1 MSGGKHASSGK
12 AGRGDAAAMDHTAGA
27 PSRFAVAG
35 HPIHPMLVPF
45 PIALLVSAFGADLAF
60 AVSGDP
66 FFARVAFWLAGT
78 GFVAAIAAASVG
90 LADFLTIERAR
101 VHRVGWVHAAA
112 AGTTIALAAASWLL
126 RLSDPVAAALPW
138 GVAVSGLAAG
148 ALTVTGWAGGELPY
162 RHLIGVSGHG
172 AEGHG
177 EGGSAGAME
186 GMPDGTAMKG
196 MDHGKS
202 GEAEAPAGA
211 AGGGGEHSGM
221 AMGAAAVDP
230 AHAVT
235 RPQIAAV
242 TGLTVLALGAAVL
255 WSVGSANL
263 TLSARTAGGA
273 VMPPGM
279 IARRDLTAEAMRE
292 MSAVD
297 LRGVRYRAPADAS
310 GDRPLEP
317 RLENG
322 VKVFDIETSIIQ
334 WNILP
339 YARVA
344 AYAYN
349 GQVPGPR
356 LRVTEGDRVRINV
369 RNSLPES
376 TTIHWHGLIL
386 PNAMDGPANITQPP
400 IPPGGSFTYEFT
412 VRQAGTFFY
421 HSHDNGDRQQALG
434 LYGAFIA
441 DPRDRAQGPAYDK
454 ELVVQLQ
461 EWTFKEG
468 YTYPAMPMEGALP
481 NFFTINGKSYPSTAP
496 IEMRVGE
503 RLLIRF
509 IGSSAAFIH
518 PMHVHGGPF
527 RIVATDGQP
536 VPEAAQL
543 EKDTVNVGP
552 GERYDVVWVAREPG
566 KWLLHCHIL
575 HHITNDQREEQGGG
589 GLTMII
595 NVRN

>member
-1 MSGGKHASSGK
+1 MSKGKHAS
-12 AGRGDAAAMDHTAGA
+12 MDHNAGA
-27 PSRFAVAG
+27 PSRFALAG
-35 HPIHPMLVPF
+35 HPIHPMLIPF
-45 PIALLVSAFGADLAF
+45 PIALLLSAFGADLAF
-60 AVSGDP
+60 AASNDA
-66 FFARVAFWLAGT
+66 FFARAALWLAGL
-78 GFVAAIAAASVG
+78 GLVAAAVAASVG
-90 LADFLTIERAR
+90 LADFVTIDRAR
-101 VHRVGWVHAAA
+101 VHTVGWVHAIG
-112 AGTTIALAAASWLL
+112 AGTTLVLAAASWLA
-126 RLSDPVAAALPW
+126 RLGDPIGAAVPW
-138 GVAVSGLAAG
+138 GLALSGLAAG

-172 AEGHG
+172 DEAHAPDG
-177 EGGSAGAME
+177 EGKHDPKSMA
-186 GMPDGTAMKG
+186 G

-202 GEAEAPAGA
+202 GEAGGP
-211 AGGGGEHSGM
+211 AGGGGHSGM
-221 AMGAAAVDP
+221 AMGGGAVDP
-230 AHAVT
+230 AQAVT
-235 RPQIAAV
+235 GPQVAAV

-263 TLSARTAGGA
+263 TLSAHTVGGA

-279 IARRDLTAEAMRE
+279 MGRRDLSAEAMRE

-297 LRGVRYRAPADAS
+297 LRNVRYRAAADAT
-310 GDRPLEP
+310 GDRPLQP

-322 VKVFDIETSIIQ
+322 VKVFDLETSVIQ

-349 GQVPGPR
+349 RQIPGPR
-356 LRVTEGDRVRINV
+356 IRVTEGDRVRVNV
-369 RNSLPES
+369 RNLLPES

-386 PNAMDGPANITQPP
+386 PNAMDGAANITQPP
-400 IPPGGSFTYEFT
+400 IPPGGLFVYEFT
-412 VRQAGTFFY
+412 IRQAGTFFY

-441 DPRDRAQGPAYDK
+441 DPSDRTRASAYDK

-481 NFFTINGKSYPSTAP
+481 NFFTINGKSYPSTEAV
-496 IEMRVGE
+496 ELRVGE

-509 IGSSAAFIH
+509 IGSSGAFIH

-536 VPEAAQL
+536 VPQAAQL
-543 EKDTVNVGP
+543 EKDTVNVAP
-552 GERYDVVWVAREPG
+552 GERYDVVWEAREPG
-566 KWLLHCHIL
+566 RWLLHCHIP
-575 HHITNDQREEQGGG
+575 HHMTNDQREEQGGG

-595 NVRN
+595 NVRS

>member
-1 MSGGKHASSGK
+1 
-12 AGRGDAAAMDHTAGA
+12 MDHSAGA

-35 HPIHPMLVPF
+35 HPIHPMLIPF
-45 PIALLVSAFGADLAF
+45 PIALLLSAFAADLAF
-60 AVSGDP
+60 AASGDA
-66 FFARVAFWLAGT
+66 FFARAALWLAGL
-78 GFVAAIAAASVG
+78 GLVGAAAAASVG
-90 LADFLTIERAR
+90 LADFITIDRAR
-101 VHRVGWVHAAA
+101 VHTVGWVHAIGAA
-112 AGTTIALAAASWLL
+112 TTIALAAASWLT
-126 RLSDPVAAALPW
+126 RLGDPVAVVLPW
-138 GVAVSGLAAG
+138 GLALSGLAAG

-172 AEGHG
+172 DDGHAEGAEGKHG
-177 EGGSAGAME
+177 MKGME
-186 GMPDGTAMKG
+186 GME
-196 MDHGKS
+196 HGKS
-202 GEAEAPAGA
+202 GEAGAPAGA
-211 AGGGGEHSGM
+211 EGGGGRHG
-221 AMGAAAVDP
+221 AMGGAAVDP

-235 RPQIAAV
+235 GPQIAAV

-279 IARRDLTAEAMRE
+279 VARRDLTAAAMRE

-297 LRGVRYRAPADAS
+297 LRNVRYRAPADAT
-310 GDRPLEP
+310 GDRSLQP
-317 RLENG
+317 RIEDG
-322 VKVFDIETSIIQ
+322 VKVFDIETSVIQ

-356 LRVTEGDRVRINV
+356 IRVTEGDRVRVNV
-369 RNSLPES
+369 RNLLPES

-386 PNAMDGPANITQPP
+386 PNAMDGAANITQPP
-400 IPPGGSFTYEFT
+400 IPPGGRFTYEFT
-412 VRQAGTFFY
+412 IRQAGTFFY

-434 LYGAFIA
+434 LYGALIA
-441 DPRDRAQGPAYDK
+441 DPSDRTRAPAYDK
-454 ELVVQLQ
+454 EIVVQLQ

-481 NFFTINGKSYPSTAP
+481 NFFTINGKAYPSTET
-496 IEMRVGE
+496 IELRVGE

-509 IGSSAAFIH
+509 IGSSGAFIH

-536 VPEAAQL
+536 VPQAAQL
-543 EKDTVNVGP
+543 EKDTVNVAP
-552 GERYDVVWVAREPG
+552 GERYDVVWEAREPG
-566 KWLLHCHIL
+566 RWLLHCHIP
-575 HHITNDQREEQGGG
+575 HHMTNDQREEQGGG

-595 NVRN
+595 NVRS